1 MGVVHF
7 GGLSRPRRPGLSEPL
22 GLGGHGPPP
31 DTDRSIN
38 PITTKGGGADYA
50 HHITTC
56 PPPPDCLTFLRPWG
70 SGLANF
76 SYFFSTNFNLVA
88 KKKSS
93 FSDCRTNS
101 LSDDYYFYI
110 YCPRL
115 LLFLFSSVL
124 FLPFFLA
131 AARWEKGPL
140 MGWNPFWMRIK
151 SEADC
156 FCEQN
161 FETIYFHFDQ
171 KSWKRPKMKCK

>member
-1 MGVVHF
+1 MTNKCKLVAYQLGMTQSRRSLGEGQ
-7 GGLSRPRRPGLSEPL
+7 GGLVFLADPL
-22 GLGGHGPPP
+22 GTLFPLGGTIYTTIYYLPPP
-31 DTDRSIN
+31 DF
-38 PITTKGGGADYA
+38 
-50 HHITTC
+50 
-56 PPPPDCLTFLRPWG
+56 LTFLRPWG

-131 AARWEKGPL
+131 AAR
-140 MGWNPFWMRIK
+140 
-151 SEADC
+151 
-156 FCEQN
+156 
-161 FETIYFHFDQ
+161 
-171 KSWKRPKMKCK
+171 

>member
-1 MGVVHF
+1 MPTR
-7 GGLSRPRRPGLSEPL
+7 LLL
-22 GLGGHGPPP
+22 
-31 DTDRSIN
+31 
-38 PITTKGGGADYA
+38 A
-50 HHITTC
+50 

-140 MGWNPFWMRIK
+140 MGLNPFWMRIN
-151 SEADC
+151 SEVGC
-156 FCEQN
+156 FSGILILIRKVE
-161 FETIYFHFDQ
+161 
-171 KSWKRPKMKCK
+171 KCQRQSTPSPRVTRIRVTRFPLAC

>member
-1 MGVVHF
+1 MGRGSSYPSPQILVDQLTLF
-7 GGLSRPRRPGLSEPL
+7 LAGWQIMPTLLL
-22 GLGGHGPPP
+22 
-31 DTDRSIN
+31 
-38 PITTKGGGADYA
+38 A
-50 HHITTC
+50 

-140 MGWNPFWMRIK
+140 MGWIPFWMSIQ
-151 SEADC
+151 SEAGC
-156 FCEQN
+156 LCKQN
-161 FETIYFHFDQ
+161 SAILILTRKVEKYQ
-171 KSWKRPKMKCK
+171 K